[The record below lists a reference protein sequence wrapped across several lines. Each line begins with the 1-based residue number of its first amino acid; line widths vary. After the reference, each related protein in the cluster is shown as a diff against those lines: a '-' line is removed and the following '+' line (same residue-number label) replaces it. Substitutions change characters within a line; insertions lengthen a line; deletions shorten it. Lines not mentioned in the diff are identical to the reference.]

1 MSNEK
6 LEKQK
11 RLRDLMHKEIPQARQ
26 QVSISQ
32 RGLADLEREGRQL
45 SIELESGGASGEV
58 RVSDHAVLRYIE
70 RVLKF
75 DIDAVRRQIL
85 TPERIGYIKAGA
97 CRINVDGT
105 TFVVRD
111 KTIVTTLDR

>member
-1 MSNEK
+1 MTVDK

-11 RLRDLMHKEIPQARQ
+11 RLRDLTHRDIPNARQ
-26 QVSISQ
+26 AVAASQ
-32 RGLADLEREGRQL
+32 RTLADLERESRKL
-45 SIELESGGASGEV
+45 STEIAGNNANDV

-75 DIDAVRRQIL
+75 DVDAIRKQIL

-97 CRINVDGT
+97 CKINVDGT
-105 TFVVRD
+105 VFVVKD
-111 KTIVTTLDR
+111 KTIVTTLDK